1 MNDLEFWRSLR
12 HRGFEGAELIAGL
25 REVAEWPVQ
34 ERLPF
39 LGFLPSLCSHP
50 DAGVRSAALGCL
62 GGCFGTTAY
71 EHLVTGLDDPEEE
84 VRQAAVE
91 ALRTTLTGADV
102 ARWAHALFH
111 PRADVRRAAL
121 RADRPFPPPDWW
133 AVYLLADPAN
143 ADVARARFDNITPPG
158 DLLPLLLD
166 FARRGTVSRADA
178 RRWVSRVPAT
188 AALVVID
195 RWNGRDETRCQFV
208 TDCLARNDGRERL
221 ADAGADPFDGLF
233 ELFTDVVET
242 EEAACRW
249 LDELLRD
256 HAAVQDV
263 YRRRVAAA
271 LVVASPRFAG
281 VRPAK
286 LATVLEPRFLTCPW
300 LPRELRRGALQACY
314 DLGESCPNLPD
325 DAVHSLIAADVCRG
339 ENGLPELWAVGAVLH
354 FFAANPY
361 QRLLAKVSAA
371 ELAAA
376 FNADPEGAAPFFR
389 LADRSPQGR
398 KYLIR
403 ELCLQ
408 PRPRRARLLGRLCE
422 VLPADGLDFLESVE
436 AAVAL
441 DVALDLIER
450 GVSLNE
456 RKTLRLAR
464 QLAEKLVAGQVGPF
478 VAAWLARPAPQ
489 DDSLGLALLGAL
501 SRWPESRL
509 LDQAVR
515 SLPVPQLRKLLAC
528 TAGCAGFPYDRELAL
543 AAALAG
549 HGDES
554 IRAWAAARL
563 HPPRPRV
570 KDEAEKVGLL
580 RAGFCHRLR
589 GEPDPAVPGVETCAS
604 LLASHD
610 LLAEIDAQFARF
622 ASPDPEFLTRLDEEM
637 VRHWRGELRLPLPG
651 HLWLH
656 RWDEHAL
663 AFGARIESEWG
674 GLIGALTAA
683 DGFRSAVLRR
693 RLWEAVARLIELWRW
708 RDKPRF
714 KALWTLEFGDV
725 LAHHLTGDVAP
736 EAAQLLTLWHRTN
749 PFDPTM
755 LALKPA
761 VLAALLD
768 ATDALRAALSSWID
782 TRGLPAGT
790 EATPA
795 ATPRPPDFPSGT
807 DLERL
812 LRELPTASADA
823 AQEIARQ
830 LVALGEPGVTALAD
844 LFCSASPAP
853 HAERLADT
861 IGDWPEGEARQRVR
875 AALHDPAVAPENRYR
890 IAEEFFFRG
899 ERELR
904 PVFLDALNR
913 PEPIGWFTAEDWN
926 WLIHTGLEETPQ
938 IEIERRL
945 AVSPH
950 PHAYDP
956 AVMGLTRT
964 ELYTDVETQQALIAF
979 LECGTWRM
987 RELRV
992 RAADW
997 LHKAGA
1003 GAAVL
1008 PILLQA
1014 DAAEPPTYPDLL
1026 AGQPFDVVLAVARG
1040 LLLLQRSEEDDD
1052 LLVSLLLVAGV
1063 DEYAK
1068 EEGLALVLQ
1077 YGRAAEARKRAR
1089 AGIRPSYTR
1098 DLKLRRVADTFAWG
1112 VRVGRELTG
1121 KLFSVEMIAGEKLG
1135 YTRFTENKIY
1145 ITPLPILRGEINGR
1159 QVVRALILHE
1169 FGHHMYHRSAE
1180 ALAVWKQSEA
1190 EALQRLLN
1198 LVSDEHLERNLRAL
1212 DRRFGDQLKQLAAYA
1227 FQHTTREIPVENLLS
1242 CLQGAA
1248 FQVLSASPL
1257 GVARR
1262 YGCVAIYNGRV
1273 LMLMEKFGLSFARFI
1288 RALRMGLGNR
1298 HADPKV
1304 EAGLALFRGK
1314 FRKSDMPRLYEI
1326 ARKLREIFG
1335 QETDILNSFDQDAS
1349 CGDEAGDWDEVSEG
1363 ITNDE
1368 VQSEVQ
1374 SALQGKDGKARS
1386 RDHTRGGR
1394 GLNLGPD
1401 EHFDLIDKV
1410 QPMPHDPAQHAA
1422 YAQQVRRPAELLRHF
1437 LKKLGIGFEQQ
1448 RLRLSGKSFDRTRA
1462 RAVVLKGD
1470 PRMLIARELRV
1481 RTDLFIGVVVDCSGS
1496 MSHNGNIEKAKLFG
1510 TLLAEAARN
1519 TAGVDVRLFGFT
1531 DKIVYDAGHANRCA
1545 VHALQ
1550 AGGGNNDAAGLWHA
1564 ALAAKA
1570 SRRRAKLLV
1579 MVSDGAPTEC
1589 TVSALRALVTRLT
1602 KRMKMCCAQVAV
1614 CPLEHQCF
1622 PNYILLDDANVEASV
1637 RRFGTVMAK
1646 LVQQALRGG

>member
-1 MNDLEFWRSLR
+1 MNDLAFWRSLR
-12 HRGFEGAELIAGL
+12 HRRVDDAELVAGL
-25 REVAEWPVQ
+25 REVAAWPVQ

-39 LGFLPSLCSHP
+39 LGFLPPLVSHP
-50 DAGVRSAALGCL
+50 AAGVRAAALGCL
-62 GGCFGTTAY
+62 GGCFGATAY
-71 EHLVTGLDDPEEE
+71 EHLVAALNDPEEE

-91 ALRTTLTGADV
+91 ALRTSLTGADV

-121 RADRPFPPPDWW
+121 RADGPFPPPDWW

-158 DLLPLLLD
+158 DVLPLLLD
-166 FARRGTVSRADA
+166 FARRGVVTRADA
-178 RRWVSRVPAT
+178 RRWVSRVHWS
-188 AALVVID
+188 AAVTTIG
-195 RWNGRDETRCQFV
+195 RWGGRDEARCQFV
-208 TDCLARNDGRERL
+208 TDCLTPGNGRERL
-221 ADAGADPFDGLF
+221 AEAGFDSLDGLF
-233 ELFTDVVET
+233 ELFADTSET
-242 EEAACRW
+242 EAEACRW
-249 LDELLRD
+249 LDTLLRGIGSLQGD
-256 HAAVQDV
+256 T
-263 YRRRVAAA
+263 RRRIAAA
-271 LVVASPRFAG
+271 LVVAAQRFEG
-281 VRPAK
+281 VRLAK
-286 LATVLEPRFLTCPW
+286 VAAILEPRFFTCPW
-300 LPRELRRGALQACY
+300 LPRGLRRAALQACY

-325 DAVHSLIAADVCRG
+325 DAVHSLITADVCQG
-339 ENGLPELWAVGAVLH
+339 EGGLPGLWAVGAVLH

-361 QRLLAKVSAA
+361 QRLLAKVNAA

-376 FNADPEGAAPFFR
+376 FNADPEGSALFFR
-389 LADRSPQGR
+389 LADRSPLGR
-398 KYLIR
+398 RFLIR

-408 PRPRRARLLGRLCE
+408 PRPRRARLLARLCE
-422 VLPADGLDFLESVE
+422 VLPVDGLDFLEGVE
-436 AAVAL
+436 AIVAL
-441 DVALDLIER
+441 DVVLDLIER
-450 GVSLNE
+450 DVPLSE

-478 VAAWLARPAPQ
+478 VAAWLARPTPQ
-489 DDSLGLALLGAL
+489 DDSLGLALLGEL
-501 SRWPESRL
+501 SRRAESRL
-509 LDQAVR
+509 LDQAAR
-515 SLPVPQLRKLLAC
+515 SLPVPQLRKFLVCA
-528 TAGCAGFPYDRELAL
+528 AGCAGFPYDRELAL

-554 IRAWAAARL
+554 IRAWATARL

-580 RAGFCHRLR
+580 RAGLCHRLR
-589 GEPDPAVPGVETCAS
+589 GEPDPVVPDVETCAS

-610 LLAEIDAQFARF
+610 LLAEVDAQFARF
-622 ASPDPEFLTRLDEEM
+622 ASPDPDFLTRLDEEM
-637 VRHWRGELRLPLPG
+637 VRHWRGELRLPLVG

-663 AFGARIESEWG
+663 AFGTRIESEWG
-674 GLIGALTAA
+674 GLAGALAAA
-683 DGFRSAVLRR
+683 DDFRSAVLRR
-693 RLWEAVARLIELWRW
+693 RLWETAARLVALWRW
-708 RDKPRF
+708 RDRERF
-714 KALWTLEFGDV
+714 ASLWTARFGDV
-725 LAHHLTGDVAP
+725 LVRHLTSDASAT
-736 EAAQLLTLWHRTN
+736 AAELLILWHRTN
-749 PFDPTM
+749 AADPVL
-755 LALKPA
+755 LALKPFA
-761 VLAALLD
+761 RAALVD
-768 ATDALRAALSSWID
+768 ATDEIRTALARWID
-782 TRGLPAGT
+782 ARGFGSREQAAPFLTPPVLEAGVPA
-790 EATPA
+790 
-795 ATPRPPDFPSGT
+795 
-807 DLERL
+807 LEGL
-812 LRELPTASADA
+812 LHELPSATAEKARG
-823 AQEIARQ
+823 IAHQ
-830 LVALGEPGVTALAD
+830 VVELGEPGVNALGALLCSTA
-844 LFCSASPAP
+844 PAP

-861 IGDWPEGEARQRVR
+861 IGAWPEGEALRRVR

-899 ERELR
+899 ERGLL
-904 PVFLDALNR
+904 PVFLDALTR
-913 PEPIGWFTAEDWN
+913 PGPTGWFTAEDWN
-926 WLIHTGLEETPQ
+926 WLIHTGLEEAPQ
-938 IEIERRL
+938 IEVERRL

-964 ELYTDVETQQALIAF
+964 EIYADVETQTALIAF
-979 LECGTWRM
+979 LECGTERM

-992 RAADW
+992 QAAGW
-997 LHKAGA
+997 LSKAGV

-1008 PILLQA
+1008 PLLLQA
-1014 DAAEPPTYPDLL
+1014 DVAEPPTYPDLL
-1026 AGQPFDVVLAVARG
+1026 AGQPFDVVLVVARG

-1052 LLVSLLLVAGV
+1052 LLVSLLLAVGV

-1077 YGRAAEARKRAR
+1077 SGLAAEARKRAR
-1089 AGIRPSYTR
+1089 ASIRPSYTR
-1098 DLKLRRVADTFAWG
+1098 DMKLRRVADTFAWG

-1169 FGHHMYHRSAE
+1169 FGHHMYHRSPE

-1190 EALQRLLN
+1190 DALQRLLN

-1227 FQHTTREIPVENLLS
+1227 FQHTTREIPVDQLLS
-1242 CLQGAA
+1242 ALGGAS
-1248 FQVLSASPL
+1248 FQVLAASPL

-1273 LMLMEKFGLSFARFI
+1273 LMLMEKFGLSFARFV

-1326 ARKLREIFG
+1326 AKKLREIFG

-1386 RDHTRGGR
+1386 GDRTKGGR

-1410 QPMPHDPAQHAA
+1410 QPMAHDPAQHAA

-1510 TLLAEAARN
+1510 TLLAESARN
-1519 TAGVDVRLFGFT
+1519 NPGVDVRLFGFT
-1531 DKIVYDAGHANRCA
+1531 DKVVYDAGHANRCA

-1589 TVSALRALVTRLT
+1589 TVTALRALVTRLT

-1637 RRFGTVMAK
+1637 RRFGAVMAK